1 MLYDLYQIIPY
12 VDPSSS
18 LAVTKDGLTHFAV
31 PKTKKLEPLEDGYLL
46 IFDNEVEAQQYI
58 NDVLNPEHFFVQA
71 FAGNEELLAKV
82 IHP

>member
-12 VDPSSS
+12 DNPSSS
-18 LAVTKDGLTHFAV
+18 LAVTVDGLAHFTV
-31 PKTKKLEPLEDGYLL
+31 SKVDKLKPITDGYLL

-58 NDVLNPEHFFVQA
+58 DTVLDPTLFFVQA
-71 FAGNEELLAKV
+71 FSGNEEILAKV